1 MGSRAVVTLRDAT
14 VDDAPHLLEL
24 WAACA
29 GAGHGD
35 GSEAFAQQ
43 ILWRRPDA
51 LEAAEAMAYNF
62 ENRARRIILALDG
75 EGVVGAVVGD
85 LATVSPI
92 SRAGMLIVTDVHV
105 RPEYRRRSVARLLLS
120 AMAAHA
126 EENGC
131 EIVVASV
138 PAQARETNRYFTK
151 VGFNQLAV
159 LRGVQTSRL
168 RARLDDKIA
177 HARGNG
183 RLLAVRRTLRRRQ
196 EAALN

>member
-1 MGSRAVVTLRDAT
+1 MTLRDAT
-14 VDDAPHLLEL
+14 VDDARSLVEL
-24 WAACA
+24 WTACA
-29 GAGHGD
+29 EAGQGD
-35 GSEAFAQQ
+35 GPEAFTQQ
-43 ILWRRPDA
+43 MLWRRPDEA
-51 LEAAEAMAYNF
+51 EAAEAMAYNF
-62 ENRARRIILALDG
+62 EHRARRMIVALDDDRVI
-75 EGVVGAVVGD
+75 GVVVGD

-105 RPEYRRRSVARLLLS
+105 HPEYRRRSVARLLLS

-138 PAQARETNRYFTK
+138 PVQARETNRYFTK

-159 LRGVQTSRL
+159 LRAVQTSRL

>member
-14 VDDAPHLLEL
+14 LDDAPGLVEL
-24 WAACA
+24 WTICA
-29 GAGHGD
+29 EAGQGD
-35 GSEAFAQQ
+35 GPEAFTQQ
-43 ILWRRPDA
+43 MLWRRPDA
-51 LEAAEAMAYNF
+51 SEAAEAMAYNF
-62 ENRARRIILALDG
+62 DHRARRMIVALDDDR
-75 EGVVGAVVGD
+75 VVGVVVGD

-138 PAQARETNRYFTK
+138 PVQARETNRYFTK

-168 RARLDDKIA
+168 RARLDDRIA